1 MALLSNH
8 HEYPISADVVTTTYS
23 TTARTYDTLYPSP
36 YNSPSYGESVK
47 ITYGENCA
55 QKGELTPRK
64 EAETIGYGKEVVA
77 KYSRTPDSYERG
89 SFSVLTPVTP
99 QR

>member
-8 HEYPISADVVTTTYS
+8 HEYPISPEIVTTGYQATNRS
-23 TTARTYDTLYPSP
+23 YDTLYPSP
-36 YNSPSYGESVK
+36 YNSPNYDPIKVSYGEN
-47 ITYGENCA
+47 YA
-55 QKGELTPRK
+55 HKGELTPRK
-64 EAETIGYGKEVVA
+64 DSETISYGKEVV
-77 KYSRTPDSYERG
+77 KYSRTPDSYERS